1 MRRLKRLG
9 LEPDVVACFERRA
22 IVTCKVNTTTHTLS
36 PPLSLSLSLSPS
48 LSNSY
53 SARLSVLLS
62 LRLHLTCV
70 QQLRHAAGRAG
81 ITRVGPG

>member
-36 PPLSLSLSLSPS
+36 

-53 SARLSVLLS
+53 SARLSMLLS
-62 LRLHLTCV
+62 RRLHLTCV